1 MERLHILSLQLDGHS
16 RRFTFHILCT
26 SFQEAPCVLQAR
38 FKKPLVFCKPGHAP
52 SSTANI
58 RIFTPGAMGFCGP
71 VCMYVCVQE
80 CVYVAQ
86 RASERHR
93 EAQRGPERHR
103 EPIVHTYVCGE
114 AQNVR
119 AWIEQA
125 CHALGWLTGGLAGW
139 LRPRELRE
147 ALGLQLSGSYCVV
160 LSSGNFNP
168 QGKLG
173 IQLSVMHCLVFC

>member
-1 MERLHILSLQLDGHS
+1 MYLFS
-16 RRFTFHILCT
+16 RSPLCFA
-26 SFQEAPCVLQAR
+26 SQVQEAPCVLQAR
-38 FKKPLVFCKPGHAP
+38 ACAIKYSKHSHFHSWC
-52 SSTANI
+52 N
-58 RIFTPGAMGFCGP
+58 GFLRAS
-71 VCMYVCVQE
+71 VYVCLCAGM
-80 CVYVAQ
+80 CVC
-86 RASERHR
+86 SPESIR
-93 EAQRGPERHR
+93 EAQRGTKRPR
-103 EPIVHTYVCGE
+103 EAQRAYSTYICMWRG
-114 AQNVR
+114 QNVR

-160 LSSGNFNP
+160 LSSGNFDP

>member
-1 MERLHILSLQLDGHS
+1 MGTHGASLS
-16 RRFTFHILCT
+16 TFYVPL
-26 SFQEAPCVLQAR
+26 

-103 EPIVHTYVCGE
+103 EPIVYTYVCGE

>member
-1 MERLHILSLQLDGHS
+1 MYLFS
-16 RRFTFHILCT
+16 RSPLCFASQGMRHQVQQTFAF
-26 SFQEAPCVLQAR
+26 SR
-38 FKKPLVFCKPGHAP
+38 
-52 SSTANI
+52 
-58 RIFTPGAMGFCGP
+58 PGAMGFCGP

-160 LSSGNFNP
+160 LSSGNFDP

-173 IQLSVMHCLVFC
+173 IQMSVMHCLVFC

>member
-26 SFQEAPCVLQAR
+26 SFQEAPCVFQAR
-38 FKKPLVFCKPGHAP
+38 ACAIKYSKHSHFHSWC
-52 SSTANI
+52 N
-58 RIFTPGAMGFCGP
+58 GFLRAS
-71 VCMYVCVQE
+71 MYVCLCAGM
-80 CVYVAQ
+80 CVC
-86 RASERHR
+86 SPESIR
-93 EAQRGPERHR
+93 EAQRGTKRPR
-103 EPIVHTYVCGE
+103 EAQRAYSTYICMWRG
-114 AQNVR
+114 QNVR